1 MTEVYTKFISN
12 QNKGLVWKLLADDG
26 AFQGIPETKASA
38 VKEEFDRRIQMIARQ
53 INPADNLVNL
63 DKRIIA
69 EMMQDIGKYKTP
81 EDMTLAYSAAEIAQN
96 RQKVFE
102 NELQHKKKEFDS
114 MNSTPVPAKID
125 FSDSLDSPIG
135 SEMDKI
141 LAEQIALREK
151 QLNLV
156 LQTQDKESATKW
168 IQPPSENKMQKS
180 QEPVKL
186 RIGEKIDLKVND
198 LKVKRV
204 GFADTIARAEPM
216 ARAEAE
222 AEAEPEPM
230 AQFDN
235 NDNFFALL
243 KKKDPLPTEDIM
255 PMLREILEKQNQILA
270 FLINK

>member
-1 MTEVYTKFISN
+1 
-12 QNKGLVWKLLADDG
+12 
-26 AFQGIPETKASA
+26 
-38 VKEEFDRRIQMIARQ
+38 
-53 INPADNLVNL
+53 
-63 DKRIIA
+63 
-69 EMMQDIGKYKTP
+69 
-81 EDMTLAYSAAEIAQN
+81 MTLAYSAAEIAQN

-156 LQTQDKESATKW
+156 LQTQDKELATKW

-180 QEPVKL
+180 QEPVEPVKL
-186 RIGEKIDLKVND
+186 RIGEKIDIKVND

-204 GFADTIARAEPM
+204 GFA
-216 ARAEAE
+216 
-222 AEAEPEPM
+222 EPM
-230 AQFDN
+230 AQAEPMSQVEPMAQVEAEAIAQSEPPDN

-243 KKKDPLPTEDIM
+243 KKKEPLPKEDIM
-255 PMLREILEKQNQILA
+255 TMLREILEKQNQILA